1 MKFLITLTILIL
13 IAFVAFNFPENKLRK
28 NSNLNEGIRF
38 FEGDYYQAIKLAKNE
53 NKIVFIDFYAT
64 WCGPCKRL
72 KSNTFSDKSVGTFYN
87 QNFVNLYIDAEKGEG
102 VTLAEKYNVK
112 AYPTLIFTN
121 QDGVVVKRVEGYMN
135 ANAFLSMGVSL
146 IKK

>member
-1 MKFLITLTILIL
+1 MKFLITLTILIF
-13 IAFVAFNFPENKLRK
+13 ISFVAFNFPENKLSK
-28 NSNLNEGIRF
+28 GSNTNEGIRF
-38 FEGDYYQAIKLAKNE
+38 FEGDYNQAIKLAKIE
-53 NKIVFIDFYAT
+53 NKIVFIDFYTT

-72 KSNTFSDKSVGTFYN
+72 KSNTFSNKSVGTFYN

-112 AYPTLIFTN
+112 AYPTLIFID
-121 QDGVVVKRVEGYMN
+121 QDGVIVKRVEGYMN
-135 ANAFLSMGVSL
+135 VNTFLSVGESL